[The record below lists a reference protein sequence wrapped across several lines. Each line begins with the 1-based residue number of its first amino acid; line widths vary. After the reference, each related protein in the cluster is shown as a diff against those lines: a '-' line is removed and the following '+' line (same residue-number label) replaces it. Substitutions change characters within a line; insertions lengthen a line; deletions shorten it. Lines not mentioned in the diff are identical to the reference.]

1 MSINVLRSFKR
12 LQRNTQQLRNISSFI
27 GGGDEAQRCSTSRIL
42 PYESKELYK
51 IIADI
56 DNYSNFVPFC
66 NHSLVTKR
74 YPPDSLGVRWPAE
87 ADLSIGWMTIE
98 EKFTSRI
105 YCVPGSIVE
114 ALSGEAVTSL
124 PKDML
129 LKSSSVIHS
138 PALPNSLF
146 KYLRSKWIIKPLSN
160 NLTITDNKDFTR
172 QLPSIKFQT
181 QVDLIL
187 DFQFSNQLYTALS
200 KAVTPKIVG
209 SMIEAFEARAHNCIG
224 HK

>member
-1 MSINVLRSFKR
+1 MTINIMRSVRRVQRKVL
-12 LQRNTQQLRNISSFI
+12 QLRNISSFI
-27 GGGDEAQRCSTSRIL
+27 GGVDEAQRYSTSRIL
-42 PYESKELYK
+42 PYESKELY
-51 IIADI
+51 
-56 DNYSNFVPFC
+56 
-66 NHSLVTKR
+66 KR

-124 PKDML
+124 PNDML
-129 LKSSSVIHS
+129 LKSSSMIHS

-160 NLTITDNKDFTR
+160 NLTITDGGDFTR
-172 QLPSIKFQT
+172 QLPPIKFKT

-187 DFQFSNQLYTALS
+187 DFQFANQLYTALS

-209 SMIEAFEARAHNCIG
+209 SMIEAFEARAHNCIR